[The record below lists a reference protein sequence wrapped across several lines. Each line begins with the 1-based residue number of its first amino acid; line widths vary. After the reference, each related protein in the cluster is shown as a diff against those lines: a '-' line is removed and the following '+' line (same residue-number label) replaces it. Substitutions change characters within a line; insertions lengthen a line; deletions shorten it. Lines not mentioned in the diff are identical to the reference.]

1 MTYYINP
8 KTGRTIKQSG
18 KTFKKLKSGHFK
30 LDKDPCL
37 YNESSAKRCLKKMM
51 HHYPDLSLPSNTIP
65 NNVTVIRNKRGK
77 VHAVVSDKGDIYKL
91 SEPLHINENV
101 PELKTISHKHTE
113 LLNERINNSKIIDSN
128 KIENKLHNKQGE
140 DVVYNPLYN
149 NYVVVGEHSPDILNK
164 INKTLIPNTLPVVVP
179 GTSVS
184 GFIEN
189 EQNQIAGYITEANQA
204 KKFNKVL
211 ELKVNDLQD
220 QIKSKE
226 NEIKEL
232 KNNIKNNTT
241 DNTIDKT
248 DLTEL
253 NKKLIKLENEK
264 NELRE
269 NANKRIN
276 ELQNELVRLNNVKSE
291 IKIQKETAE
300 YYYSLIKQT
309 LESWNPVEDDAEKYK
324 SYGQWLKDIFTLSK
338 PLKKTDN
345 IESNLNDLVSRANQ
359 YANARRSN
367 QEHLKY
373 IDALHL
379 EFDKLKRVNNDLKD
393 KLLEYPLLEY
403 KVDRLTKELNIANKR
418 YNNSK
423 ITRDTLILSYEKT
436 IKGYIDAIESLKDN
450 NVNIGV
456 ELGLL
461 KEKYN
466 NLHELQNQI
475 KVQLSDNSSEKDDSE
490 YEFINKYFT
499 VTQDYNVLSNIVK
512 NHEKNFEI
520 LQNENT
526 ELQNELKRLRQELLE
541 CGNAPSQLRTF
552 KTSFNEFRN
561 KYNDIKNEN
570 DKNIN
575 IIKQLTNAN
584 ENKLNENQNELRN
597 TIKKLTKDL
606 EICNQT
612 VNKIKLDLQKQL
624 NIKPNIILPNE
635 TINKL
640 PSEDPTVEQ
649 TIKNYAKEN
658 CTGILKTNGLQY
670 KLKWNDIENKCYI
683 EEVVCQPGEI
693 YSNDTKK
700 CHPCKDYGLI
710 FDEDQKKCIQQ
721 TIDILEDTEDNIIGY
736 NNDNNWKT
744 SINGRHN

>member
-51 HHYPDLSLPSNTIP
+51 HYYPDLSLPSNTIP

-77 VHAVVSDKGDIYKL
+77 VRAVVSDKGDIYKL

-113 LLNERINNSKIIDSN
+113 LLNERIDKSKIIDSN
-128 KIENKLHNKQGE
+128 KIKDKLHNKQGE

-149 NYVVVGEHSPDILNK
+149 NYVVIGEQKLGQNSSILNK

-179 GTSVS
+179 GTNIS

-189 EQNQIAGYITEANQA
+189 EQNQIAGYITEANEA

-211 ELKVNDLQD
+211 QLKVNDLQD
-220 QIKSKE
+220 LIKSKE
-226 NEIKEL
+226 IEIQEL
-232 KNNIKNNTT
+232 RNNIK
-241 DNTIDKT
+241 DKT
-248 DLTEL
+248 DNVEIIEL
-253 NKKLIKLENEK
+253 NKQLIKLENEK
-264 NELRE
+264 KELRE

-276 ELQNELVRLNNVKSE
+276 ELQNELVRLNNIKFE
-291 IKIQKETAE
+291 IKIQKESAE

-324 SYGQWLKDIFTLSK
+324 SYGKWIKDIFTLSK

-359 YANARRSN
+359 YANSRRSN
-367 QEHLKY
+367 KEHLKY

-379 EFDKLKRVNNDLKD
+379 EFDKLTSINNDLKN
-393 KLLEYPLLEY
+393 KLIEYPLLEY
-403 KVDRLTKELNIANKR
+403 KIDRLTKELNIANKR

-423 ITRDTLILSYEKT
+423 ITRDTLILSYENT

-461 KEKYN
+461 KERYN

-475 KVQLSDNSSEKDDSE
+475 KVQLSDNSSEKNDSE

-499 VTQDYNVLSNIVK
+499 VTQDYNILSDIVK
-512 NHEKNFEI
+512 NHEQNFEK
-520 LQNENT
+520 LQNKNT
-526 ELQNELKRLRQELLE
+526 ELQNELKRLQQELLE

-552 KTSFNEFRN
+552 KISLNEFRN

-570 DKNIN
+570 DKNID
-575 IIKQLTNAN
+575 IIKQLTE
-584 ENKLNENQNELRN
+584 ENKSNQNENQNKLKN
-597 TIKKLTKDL
+597 TIKQLTKEL

-612 VNKIKLDLQKQL
+612 TNKIKSDLQKQL
-624 NIKPNIILPNE
+624 NIKPNISLPNE
-635 TINKL
+635 TINEL
-640 PSEDPTVEQ
+640 PSEDTNVEQ
-649 TIKNYAKEN
+649 IIKNYAKKN

-683 EEVVCQPGEI
+683 EEVVCQPGEM

-710 FDEDQKKCIQQ
+710 FDKDQKKCIQQ